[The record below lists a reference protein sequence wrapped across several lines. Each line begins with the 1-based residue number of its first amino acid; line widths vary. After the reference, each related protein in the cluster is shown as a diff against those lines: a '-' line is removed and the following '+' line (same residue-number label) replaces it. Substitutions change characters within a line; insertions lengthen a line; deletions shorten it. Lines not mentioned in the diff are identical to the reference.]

1 MGLIPQCILCLSIL
15 FSSFLEQSCN
25 SKVIFFIIC
34 WNSLFPLKL
43 HWGYGFFMV
52 FCGLLISWKSICPD
66 KHLKYYIP
74 FHVILFQNLT
84 FLLNNPSGFPDWFYT
99 KLYWSFISP
108 SLKWHRASILSF
120 TPPFWKFSCLK
131 QVASMEFHH
140 PQHIVAVFFWD
151 GWLSSNFTDL
161 YIAGLSHSNVGR

>member
-84 FLLNNPSGFPDWFYT
+84 FLLNNPSGFPDWFT
-99 KLYWSFISP
+99 QSFIEVSSHLLWNGTGLP
-108 SLKWHRASILSF
+108 YSLS
-120 TPPFWKFSCLK
+120 
-131 QVASMEFHH
+131 HH
-140 PQHIVAVFFWD
+140 PFGNSAVWNK
-151 GWLSSNFTDL
+151 WLVWNSTILNIL
-161 YIAGLSHSNVGR
+161 